1 LKPGAKSLLAPRSER
16 KDSDD
21 ARTDALLLLRLLDQI
36 AEELEGLE
44 QRGVDVRAERGR
56 FETVLNQL
64 RRRERSLV
72 ALAGADLPAQR
83 PPDARWW
90 WVLDQKVAA
99 DRRRRLKR
107 VIGVTL
113 LGLGV
118 LSVLYLLYDHF
129 LAPPPNVR
137 QATSLVFNGERAAA
151 EGDLTG
157 AIERFEAAVALQP
170 DRAEA
175 HLWLGLLYQSTGSLE
190 KAALAFERAQTF
202 LDNRLEFLL
211 QRGLLT
217 LSLSDFDAANQ
228 DAMAAIELAPQ
239 RPEGYFLLGN
249 VAEQVGDLELALDSF
264 QQAADLAESTGQV
277 TLQVTARVR
286 MATVLQRLAT
296 MPQP

>member
-1 LKPGAKSLLAPRSER
+1 LEHGAKSLLTPRSGR

-21 ARTDALLLLRLLDQI
+21 AGTDALLLLRLLDQI
-36 AEELEGLE
+36 AEELEDLE
-44 QRGVDVRAERGR
+44 QRGVDLRAERGR

-72 ALAGADLPAQR
+72 ALAGAEMPAQR

-90 WVLDQKVAA
+90 WVLNEKVAA
-99 DRRRRLKR
+99 DRKRRLKR

-113 LGLGV
+113 IGLAV
-118 LSVLYLLYDHF
+118 LSVLYLLYDRF

-137 QATSLVFNGERAAA
+137 QASSFSFEGERAAI
-151 EGDLTG
+151 EGDPTR
-157 AIERFEAAVALQP
+157 AIEQFEAAVALQP

-175 HLWLGLLYQSTGSLE
+175 HVWLGVLYESTGNGA
-190 KAALAFERAQTF
+190 KAALAFEQAQAF
-202 LDNRLEFLL
+202 LDSRLEFLV
-211 QRGLLT
+211 QRGLLY
-217 LSLSDFDAANQ
+217 LALSDFDAANQ
-228 DAMAAIELAPQ
+228 DANAAIELAPQ

>member
-1 LKPGAKSLLAPRSER
+1 LKPGAKFPLAPRSER
-16 KDSDD
+16 KDSND
-21 ARTDALLLLRLLDQI
+21 AGTDALLLLQLLDQI
-36 AEELEGLE
+36 AEELEDLE

-64 RRRERSLV
+64 RRRERQLV
-72 ALAGADLPAQR
+72 ALAGAEMPGQR

-90 WVLDQKVAA
+90 WHLNEKVAA
-99 DRRRRLKR
+99 DRKRRLRR

-118 LSVLYLLYDHF
+118 LSVLYLLYDQF
-129 LAPPPNVR
+129 LAPPPSIR
-137 QATSLVFNGERAAA
+137 QATSLVFKGERAAA
-151 EGDLTG
+151 EGDLTR
-157 AIERFEAAVALQP
+157 AIEQFEAAVALQP

-175 HLWLGLLYQSTGSLE
+175 HLWLGLLYQSTSSLE
-190 KAALAFERAQTF
+190 KAALAFERAQAF
-202 LDNRLEFLL
+202 LDNELEFLL

-217 LSLSDFDAANQ
+217 LSLGDLDAANQ
-228 DAMAAIELAPQ
+228 DANAAIELAPQ

-264 QQAADLAESTGQV
+264 QQASDLAESTGQV